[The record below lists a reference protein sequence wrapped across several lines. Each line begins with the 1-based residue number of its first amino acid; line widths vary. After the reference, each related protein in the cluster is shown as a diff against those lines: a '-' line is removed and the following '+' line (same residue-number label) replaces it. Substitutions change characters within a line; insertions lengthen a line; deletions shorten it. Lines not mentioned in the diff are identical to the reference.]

1 MELACVVDHDI
12 KLMLGFEVKG
22 DRRKGR
28 CEPIALAHD
37 VKTVDRVL
45 PRGAGIGSAVQGNLM
60 TSRSNSA
67 KELMKVLLGS
77 AGVGIRDVP
86 QV

>member
-1 MELACVVDHDI
+1 
-12 KLMLGFEVKG
+12 
-22 DRRKGR
+22 
-28 CEPIALAHD
+28 